1 MSNPTLS
8 ITSISSENNY
18 LKIEGTITESGEE
31 TGRSMVSYYPKKS
44 TTFNIQEESE
54 EGKKGTE
61 YKNIFT
67 ISNHMGVGTINIP
80 ENSIGLVK
88 QGAKGESFTSATF
101 TAFMTENTGI

>member
-1 MSNPTLS
+1 MSNPTLT
-8 ITSISSENNY
+8 ITSISAENNY
-18 LKIEGTITESGEE
+18 LKIEGSITQLGEE
-31 TGRSMVSYYPKKS
+31 DERNMVSYYPKKS

-88 QGAKGESFTSATF
+88 QGAKGEAFTSATF
-101 TAFMTENTGI
+101 TAFMTSNTGI